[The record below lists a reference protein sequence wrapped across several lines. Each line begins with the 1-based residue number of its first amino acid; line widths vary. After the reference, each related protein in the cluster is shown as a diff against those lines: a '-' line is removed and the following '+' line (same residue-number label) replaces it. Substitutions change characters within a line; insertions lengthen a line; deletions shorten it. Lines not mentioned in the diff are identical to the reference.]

1 MGYTVRF
8 NRRAPRDAA
17 SIEFVTTGVLLRR
30 LINDPTLEGISHV
43 MIDEV
48 HERDIDTDFL
58 LVLLRDLLTKRPE
71 LRVILMSATLDAESF
86 GRYFSS
92 RSDPTLV
99 PVMSVPTT
107 PRHPVEVIQLEDMAD
122 VYFERDEIPSDVRDL
137 ARSLLRLQDQQLQFE
152 LEEAIAEDAA
162 ALKLQSRSMAEDEG
176 NISLEEED
184 SSDSESDSD
193 SDGEVDSSQ
202 SLASKRLR
210 ALRRAVSMRSG
221 GGGKTMKPSTTT
233 KQQTF
238 SDKREI
244 SELTTNLVAKLARHV
259 AQVEI
264 SADRQ
269 GSILCFLPG
278 REFYLLINY
287 LFVYHI

>member
-8 NRRAPRDAA
+8 NKRAPRDAA

-86 GRYFSS
+86 GRYFSF

-162 ALKLQSRSMAEDEG
+162 ALKLESRSMAEDEG
-176 NISLEEED
+176 NISLEEDD

-202 SLASKRLR
+202 SLESKRLV

-221 GGGKTMKPSTTT
+221 MGGKTMKPSTTT

-244 SELTTNLVAKLARHV
+244 SDLTTRLVGKLAQHV

-287 LFVYHI
+287 LFVYDI